1 MNKLFIDIKYK
12 GLCMKNILMIVSAI
26 FLLLNNTYAG
36 DGNKYGKR
44 LNLKEKT
51 KISAI
56 LEKPNDFVGK
66 KVLVE
71 GTVIGVC
78 EKRGCWIELA
88 SDKPYQKIK
97 VKVNDGEI
105 VFPMEELG
113 KSAVVEG
120 QVYEIKM
127 TKEQAIERAKHE
139 AEEHGKEFDPNSV
152 SGPTTYYQIKGL
164 GAIIK

>member
-1 MNKLFIDIKYK
+1 MQNQMLFI
-12 GLCMKNILMIVSAI
+12 V
-26 FLLLNNTYAG
+26 LLLFITSNIFPG

-164 GAIIK
+164 GAVIK